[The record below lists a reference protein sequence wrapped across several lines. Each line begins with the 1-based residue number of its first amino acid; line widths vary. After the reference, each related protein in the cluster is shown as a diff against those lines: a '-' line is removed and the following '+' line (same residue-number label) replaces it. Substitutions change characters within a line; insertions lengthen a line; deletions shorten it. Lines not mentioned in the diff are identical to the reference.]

1 MLTVDAL
8 DDTPRMTQDAQLES
22 SVAQSLMAV
31 SAALARGAPAV
42 EILRKIAGEVQRLSG
57 AESGAVYHLDPDAR
71 ILRPIAGYHIPK
83 SIPEALLRT
92 PLPLSRWPIIAAA
105 LRDRETV
112 SSQHPDWARGA
123 PPAFL
128 GALPR
133 HAALIV
139 PMIVGGEPVGIFYA
153 AWWSPSAELPRLPS
167 WALSTVATSAGAAM
181 QALLV
186 GRDTVTKL
194 QHTETLLAVSRAL
207 SSTVDLYSVMRHLL
221 RWKARTLSADMVGAY
236 ALQEDGEWLV
246 PIQGYRLPPQDV
258 DALRRL
264 TLSVK
269 TSAFYAAGVA
279 GRRAMFSPN
288 VAEERGIPEAI
299 RKATAHRAQMFVPI
313 VARDRLVGCL
323 IALWVSRTPE
333 LQPADF
339 ALIESIA
346 AQAGVVVENARLFE
360 ANARQV
366 EELSSLHDLARN
378 VTGELERS
386 AILGALHE
394 PLRRGLAADTVELYW
409 RASREADLELIFQI
423 GTDASDVAG
432 LPAAVLREAQP
443 IHETREGRQWL
454 GVPAL
459 AGEGHPGRPHHR
471 EDRRAVHG
479 IAGELPAPRGA
490 ARRARVAQRDALR
503 RTRPHPRG
511 AAPGAGAPRPRRASA
526 RAGRDGVGH
535 RARLQQPPGRDPRP
549 CAAPA
554 ATREGRADA
563 ALAPRHR
570 AVRAR
575 RLEHRPPPCRTSRA
589 SARTARSRRSISPRS
604 PRTRSRSPSRNGGT
618 RRRGTV
624 CRSRSRAS
632 SRPCPPCSAR
642 RPSCAR

>member
-186 GRDTVTKL
+186 GRDTVTK
-194 QHTETLLAVSRAL
+194 
-207 SSTVDLYSVMRHLL
+207 
-221 RWKARTLSADMVGAY
+221 
-236 ALQEDGEWLV
+236 

-642 RPSCAR
+642 RPSCARR